1 MFPMIVFLYIVL
13 KYIFFDNLVHWNFIL
28 IS

>member
-13 KYIFFDNLVHWNFIL
+13 KYIFFDNLVHLNFIL